1 MVIFLNVLLK
11 IIEIMK
17 KFLFFLSFVLLSLCT
32 CMVACTESPSV
43 TECEVIDVKQPK
55 FTNWASLLSIEEVVP
70 LENTNSSLLT
80 VASKCRV
87 EGNLVLFQDFK
98 LKSMFVFDKHNGKF
112 KYEVG
117 KVGYSES
124 EHVDFLDF
132 TVDTEHSL
140 ITILDERGTTVFDEN
155 NGKFLRRDRSIN
167 KSGTDYCRFMVVG
180 NDTLLYSPYK
190 DYSISKLS
198 QDKKIEDLRKCNG
211 IQMENERFFSM
222 DDNNLVLPDYG
233 CFVID
238 TYKKGK
244 LYPKYLLDFGSE
256 ALPEK
261 YISDKYDDF
270 EKTDNMKRYFKSV
283 QMCFEN
289 SKWLYALVVGPQQK
303 YYMVFYDKNLKKA
316 YAGPLDIE
324 LGISIVD
331 VDETGFWA
339 LVYPMEFSGKSP
351 FYPSLKDK
359 LKAYS
364 NNPMLVKIK
373 LNEQFAK

>member
-1 MVIFLNVLLK
+1 
-11 IIEIMK
+11 MK
-17 KFLFFLSFVLLSLCT
+17 KFLFFLSFVLFSLCA
-32 CMVACTESPSV
+32 CMVACTENPSA

-55 FTNWASLLSIEEVVP
+55 FTNWASLLSITEVVP

-87 EGNLVLFQDFK
+87 EGNLILFQDFK
-98 LKSMFVFDKHNGKF
+98 LKSLFVFDKHNGKF

-132 TVDTEHSL
+132 SVDTEHSL
-140 ITILDERGTTVFDEN
+140 ITILDERGTTLFDEN

-198 QDKKIEDLRKCNG
+198 QDKRIEDLRKRNG

-339 LVYPMEFSGKSP
+339 LVYPMEFSEKSP

-359 LKAYS
+359 LKAYP

-373 LNEQFAK
+373 LNEQFVK

>member
-1 MVIFLNVLLK
+1 
-11 IIEIMK
+11 MK
-17 KFLFFLSFVLLSLCT
+17 KVLCVLLSLCA
-32 CMVACTESPSV
+32 CVVACTESPSD

-55 FTNWASLLSIEEVVP
+55 FTDWTSLLSIEEVIP
-70 LENTNSSLLT
+70 LEDTTSSLLT
-80 VASKCRV
+80 VASKCKV
-87 EGNLVLFQDFK
+87 EENLILFQDFK
-98 LKSMFVFDKHNGKF
+98 LKSLFVFDKHNGKF

-132 TVDTEHSL
+132 SVDTEHSL

-155 NGKFLRRDRSIN
+155 NGKFLRRDRTIN
-167 KSGTDYCRFMVVG
+167 KSGTDYCRFMIVG
-180 NDTLLYSPYK
+180 SDTLLYSPYK
-190 DYSISKLS
+190 DYSISKMS
-198 QDKKIEDLRKCNG
+198 QDKKIEDLRKRNG
-211 IQMENERFFSM
+211 IQMESERFFSM
-222 DDNNLVLPDYG
+222 DDNYLVLPDYG

-244 LYPKYLLDFGSE
+244 LYPRYQLDFGDE

-283 QMCFEN
+283 QMCLEN

-303 YYMVFYDKNLKKA
+303 YYMVFYNKNQKKV
-316 YAGPLDIE
+316 YAGLLDIN
-324 LGISIVD
+324 LGVSIVD

-339 LVYPMEFSGKSP
+339 LVYPMEFSEKSL

-359 LKAYS
+359 LMAYPI
-364 NNPMLVKIK
+364 NPMLVKVK
-373 LNEQFAK
+373 LNDHLDR